1 LTGRRAAASL
11 WIVRELEQFLIFVGI
26 SILTAFLLGVIAF
39 FKGVGTRRR
48 VIDLERTIGSLRAEV
63 MGMSAAL
70 QRAGLRPDGSWAGAA
85 PPAPW
90 ATPAPVAEPAAP
102 EADAEPG
109 IAPEPTAHR
118 PEPVMDAMA
127 PLPPPPPAAP
137 PRSLEETLALR
148 WGVWLGA
155 AALLLA
161 GVFLIRYAVEEGLL
175 GPAARCVLAALLGF
189 ALILGGEWLAR
200 KPAPK
205 RIPGIP
211 PDQAPA
217 ALSAGGVAALFG
229 AAYGA
234 SVLYGL
240 IPPAAGFVLM
250 ALAGGLGLALSLRRG
265 PLVAAVGLVGAFATP
280 ALVQTDNPSL
290 PGLFA
295 YLLVVT
301 AAAMAVVRMTAASW
315 IGWCA
320 TAGGAIWVL
329 IGSDIAQGMD
339 AWASALFVPLAAA
352 VHLFLLPKPAL
363 EDRLGRRLA
372 FIPFA
377 ALGAALLPA
386 TATSQDIAWPVGVL
400 LLAAVGIAR
409 AWNEKRLAI
418 LPFVSAGLG
427 LVALWVWRL
436 PPWKAT
442 GERITIE
449 GQTQGFIPGPFAPEA
464 ITPFLALAALLGAS
478 HFMTGLLQERRAERP
493 LPWAAL
499 AVTVPVLTL
508 LLAYARVRGF
518 AIDLGWAF
526 CSLALAGLLTGTA
539 ALAAKEGSGER
550 TGTHAAGAMAAL
562 ALAVAMVLR
571 DQWLTLAISLFLPPL
586 AWLSGRTKLPALR
599 PVAAAVGAAVLVRLL
614 ANRFVVEYD
623 LGTTPLLNGLWFAYA
638 VPALAFAATAWLL
651 LRERDDDYARAFEGS
666 AVLLGGLFVVLQIR
680 HFAQGGKA
688 FGEDWPFLEM
698 ALDVTAV
705 ALMAAAVRAAG
716 RAWNRP
722 VLRIAGQIG
731 AVAALALGV
740 MVLVMNPWTM
750 GDEVGRMPV
759 LNLLLFAY
767 AIPGVLAAWAVMRAP
782 ELQGNTGWHRAF
794 ALYAM
799 AAVFAWVTFQVW
811 ALFHQ
816 GGAYRPRRTFDAE
829 LWAYSGAWLLLG
841 GALFWLGI
849 RFASRELRLAALA
862 VIGLTTFKVF
872 LVDMGGLVGL
882 LRVLSLLGLG
892 LALIGLGAV
901 YQRFVLPRAPA
912 PPAPQPP
919 AGGQET
925 RSSS

>member
-1 LTGRRAAASL
+1 MLG
-11 WIVRELEQFLIFVGI
+11 G
-26 SILTAFLLGVIAF
+26 FLLGIIAF
-39 FKGVGTRRR
+39 FKGLGTRRR
-48 VIDLERTIGSLRAEV
+48 VMELESTIGGLRAEV

-70 QRAGLRPDGSWAGAA
+70 QRAGLRPDGSWTGAPPQAAWAA
-85 PPAPW
+85 PAP
-90 ATPAPVAEPAAP
+90 TIEQ
-102 EADAEPG
+102 
-109 IAPEPTAHR
+109 
-118 PEPVMDAMA
+118 
-127 PLPPPPPAAP
+127 PPPVEALADEAIPFQQPAVPDASETMETAAAGPMPSPPP
-137 PRSLEETLALR
+137 RRSLEETISLR

-200 KPAPK
+200 QPAPR

-240 IPPAAGFVLM
+240 LPPMVGFVLM
-250 ALAGGLGLALSLRRG
+250 ALAGGLGMALSLRRG

-301 AAAMAVVRMTAASW
+301 AAAMAVVRMTAAGW

-329 IGSDIAQGMD
+329 IGSDMARGMD
-339 AWASALFVPLAAA
+339 AWAPALFVPLAAA
-352 VHLFLLPKPAL
+352 THLFLLPQAAL

-377 ALGAALLPA
+377 VLGLALIPA
-386 TATSQDIAWPVGVL
+386 TATSPDIAWPVGVL

-436 PPWKAT
+436 PPWKPT

-464 ITPFLALAALLGAS
+464 ITPFLALALLLGAS
-478 HFMTGLLQERRAERP
+478 HFLMGLLQERRAERP

-499 AVTVPVLTL
+499 AATVPVLTL

-518 AIDLGWAF
+518 AIDMGWAF
-526 CSLALAGLLTGTA
+526 SSLALAGLLTGTA

-550 TGTHAAGAMAAL
+550 AGTHAAGAMAAL

-586 AWLSGRTKLPALR
+586 AWLAGRTHLPALR
-599 PVAAAVGAAVLVRLL
+599 PVAAAVGAVVLVRLL
-614 ANRFVVEYD
+614 LNRFVVEYD
-623 LGTTPLLNGLWFAYA
+623 LGTLPLLNGLWFAYA
-638 VPALAFAATAWLL
+638 VPAAAFAATAWLL

-666 AVLLGGLFVVLQIR
+666 AVLLGGLFVLLQIR
-680 HFAQGGKA
+680 HFAQGGNA
-688 FGEDWPFLEM
+688 FGERWPFMEM
-698 ALDVTAV
+698 ALDATAL
-705 ALMAAAVRAAG
+705 ALMAFAVHWLGRTRGRVVLLMAG
-716 RAWNRP
+716 R
-722 VLRIAGQIG
+722 LIAIG
-731 AVAALALGV
+731 ALAQGV
-740 MVLVMNPWTM
+740 MLLVMNPWTM
-750 GDEVGRMPV
+750 NETVGVIPV
-759 LNLLLFAY
+759 LNLLLPAY
-767 AIPGVLAAWAVMRAP
+767 AIPGLMAAWAVMRAP
-782 ELQGNTGWHRAF
+782 ELQGARGWHRAF

-799 AAVFAWVTFQVW
+799 AAAFTWVTFQVW
-811 ALFHQ
+811 ALFHL
-816 GGAYRPRRTFDAE
+816 GGRYRPHTLSLGE
-829 LWAYSGAWLLLG
+829 LWVYSVAWLGLG
-841 GALFWLGI
+841 GALFWLGMRI
-849 RFASRELRLAALA
+849 MNRELLLAARV
-862 VIGLTTFKVF
+862 VIALTTFKVF
-872 LVDMGGLVGL
+872 LIDMSALSGM
-882 LRVLSLLGLG
+882 LRVLSFLGLG
-892 LALIGLGAV
+892 LALVAMDRLYRRYMAQV
-901 YQRFVLPRAPA
+901 T
-912 PPAPQPP
+912 PPPP
-919 AGGQET
+919 AGPQGQET